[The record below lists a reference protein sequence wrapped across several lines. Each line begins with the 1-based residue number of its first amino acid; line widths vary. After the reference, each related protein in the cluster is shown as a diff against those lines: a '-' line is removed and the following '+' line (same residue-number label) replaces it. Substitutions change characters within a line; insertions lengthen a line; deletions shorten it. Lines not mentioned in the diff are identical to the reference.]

1 MAKWTMN
8 DAFDGL
14 NELTERKRRVLWAI
28 VQDYSSTA
36 EPVGSRTIARKYDLG
51 VSSAT
56 IRNEMQ
62 DLEDEGY
69 LEQPHTSAGRVPS
82 IKGYRY
88 YVDWL
93 MQPSPVTPE
102 EESLLVEALTSHVA
116 KVDEIFRNMAKV
128 VSMLTRSL
136 SVAASYGQ
144 QSILNYIL
152 HGRDLARVD
161 EKFIMSF
168 QKDVERDL
176 SPYIHIF
183 AAMQEAVKTQKQ
195 VYSDGASQL
204 IEQPEFQ
211 NVEKMQ
217 DILNLLEKR
226 DILESM
232 LLSTMDRPI
241 AVHIGTENAFKNFE
255 DLSVVRAQFTANGKV
270 IGSMAVL
277 GPTRMQY
284 EKVVGMMYFMQH
296 QLNQLLEKDDD

>member
-1 MAKWTMN
+1 MSNAIIKIP
-8 DAFDGL
+8 DDSSFD
-14 NELTERKRRVLWAI
+14 
-28 VQDYSSTA
+28 
-36 EPVGSRTIARKYDLG
+36 
-51 VSSAT
+51 
-56 IRNEMQ
+56 EMQ
-62 DLEDEGY
+62 LFAD
-69 LEQPHTSAGRVPS
+69 
-82 IKGYRY
+82 K
-88 YVDWL
+88 
-93 MQPSPVTPE
+93 
-102 EESLLVEALTSHVA
+102 
-116 KVDEIFRNMAKV
+116 
-128 VSMLTRSL
+128 
-136 SVAASYGQ
+136 
-144 QSILNYIL
+144 LNHFL

-168 QKDVERDL
+168 QKTWKEIY
-176 SPYIHIF
+176 PYIHIF

>member
-1 MAKWTMN
+1 MSNAIIKIP
-8 DAFDGL
+8 DDSSFD
-14 NELTERKRRVLWAI
+14 
-28 VQDYSSTA
+28 
-36 EPVGSRTIARKYDLG
+36 
-51 VSSAT
+51 
-56 IRNEMQ
+56 EMQ
-62 DLEDEGY
+62 LFAD
-69 LEQPHTSAGRVPS
+69 
-82 IKGYRY
+82 K
-88 YVDWL
+88 
-93 MQPSPVTPE
+93 
-102 EESLLVEALTSHVA
+102 
-116 KVDEIFRNMAKV
+116 
-128 VSMLTRSL
+128 
-136 SVAASYGQ
+136 
-144 QSILNYIL
+144 LNHFL

-241 AVHIGTENAFKNFE
+241 AVHIGTENAFKIG
-255 DLSVVRAQFTANGKV
+255 RASCRERV
-270 IGSMAVL
+270 
-277 GPTRMQY
+277 
-284 EKVVGMMYFMQH
+284 
-296 QLNQLLEKDDD
+296 